1 MLFRSAVILV
11 TSAQPLEGKT
21 TTACNLAMA
30 MAYGGARVLL
40 VDADLR
46 RSSVHNGFGLEN
58 RVGLSDVLSGR
69 TPLTSAVSRLSRP
82 DNLWVMTAGEPPHNP
97 SELLGSKR
105 MESLFEQMRTGPFE
119 WVIIDTPP
127 VLAVTDASILAREA
141 TGVAFVLGASMT
153 RRRLAERAIETL
165 AIGGPRILGAV
176 LNRVESSRE
185 TYSYSDYRRRDERT
199 AAATILRA

>member
-1 MLFRSAVILV
+1 MAFSSETEGSAVVLV

-46 RSSVHNGFGLEN
+46 RPSVHNGFGLEN
-58 RVGLSDVLSGR
+58 RSGCR
-69 TPLTSAVSRLSRP
+69 TCSSGAAPLASAAYRLAAP
-82 DNLWVMTAGEPPHNP
+82 DNLWVMPAGAPPHNP

-105 MESLFEQMRTGPFE
+105 MESLIEQMRSGPFE

-127 VLAVTDASILAREA
+127 VLAVTDASILARRPRA
-141 TGVAFVLGASMT
+141 WRSCW
-153 RRRLAERAIETL
+153 ERA
-165 AIGGPRILGAV
+165 
-176 LNRVESSRE
+176 
-185 TYSYSDYRRRDERT
+185 
-199 AAATILRA
+199 